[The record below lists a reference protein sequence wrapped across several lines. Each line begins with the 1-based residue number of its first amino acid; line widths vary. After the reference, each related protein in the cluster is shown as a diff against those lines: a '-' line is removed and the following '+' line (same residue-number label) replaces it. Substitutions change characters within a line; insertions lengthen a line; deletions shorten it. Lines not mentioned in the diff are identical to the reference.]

1 MLRQDAPASVTDDLK
16 GIATIPQ
23 DLVSTVEYFFGRG
36 QPLNEPP
43 PGVIHLLVTAERQGQ
58 RQDRGDEDEHDD
70 LSDIGLRMYQ
80 SEALSTIRRY
90 TLR

>member
-1 MLRQDAPASVTDDLK
+1 MLRRDAPASVTDDLE
-16 GIATIPQ
+16 GIATVPR

-58 RQDRGDEDEHDD
+58 RRARDYEEERDT

-80 SEALSTIRRY
+80 SEALSMIRRY
-90 TLR
+90 TLC